1 MTCSRR
7 SSALA
12 LAFRSFSRRASREL
26 LSGGGLGGG
35 PPLPREE
42 AVRKADI
49 LFVAEVIPEGA
60 FDVREDEEEEELDGG
75 VGFLKAF
82 NPSS

>member
-1 MTCSRR
+1 M
-7 SSALA
+7 
-12 LAFRSFSRRASREL
+12 EL

-60 FDVREDEEEEELDGG
+60 FGVKEELDGG
-75 VGFLKAF
+75 VGLKAF